1 MVHIVKQ
8 KKKNIKFNVVRESR
22 LIEDLIEKLPDD
34 DTVYKIVSFGGFSS
48 IGFVN
53 YIAAQTKIKSME
65 ASTLRVGKKHLK
77 VLDVLHKK
85 GRLEY
90 AHFLVGSIMSN
101 DSKTGQKYGY
111 FDSLQTVCDANNW
124 DVTVYTNHSKV
135 ILFDT
140 EIGKFVL
147 ETSSS
152 LNENPKMEQF
162 SFEKNAE
169 LYEMYHNIFDEVRHM
184 R

>member
-1 MVHIVKQ
+1 MTFGIHCAIIDNITYCAWRCNTVGHFLCLGGNMVHIVKQ

-22 LIEDLIEKLPDD
+22 LIENLIEKLPDN

-90 AHFLVGSIMSN
+90 TWFLVS
-101 DSKTGQKYGY
+101 
-111 FDSLQTVCDANNW
+111 
-124 DVTVYTNHSKV
+124 
-135 ILFDT
+135 
-140 EIGKFVL
+140 
-147 ETSSS
+147 
-152 LNENPKMEQF
+152 P
-162 SFEKNAE
+162 
-169 LYEMYHNIFDEVRHM
+169 NIFFLALFLPLIFYLLHCLWLFLLLL
-184 R
+184 